1 MLYKGKY
8 GGGKLHAAFPIRCDS
23 QSFPANTGI
32 LFSSHQTATMA
43 ADPEIRR
50 FNKGY
55 NEARA
60 LYEEDKLDE
69 AIARAE
75 ELLEEKDNAPRP
87 LLPDSEGTY

>member
-1 MLYKGKY
+1 
-8 GGGKLHAAFPIRCDS
+8 
-23 QSFPANTGI
+23 
-32 LFSSHQTATMA
+32 MA